1 MGFDDKS
8 RRSGIFQ
15 ILGENK
21 NWSEGVDSENGNY
34 DFLLGND
41 IDLNHPEVIT
51 ELNRWGKWVSNE
63 LNLDGMRLDAI
74 KHMKD
79 QFVKQFL
86 EAVRTERGEDFFAV
100 GEYWNGDLE
109 TLDNYLEAV
118 GNKISLFDVPLHY
131 NLFQAS
137 QEGKEYDLQNILK
150 NTLVEL
156 HPELAV
162 TFVDNHDSQL
172 GSSLESQIED
182 WFKPLA
188 YGLVLLIKDGYP
200 CLFMVIIMV

>member
-1 MGFDDKS
+1 M
-8 RRSGIFQ
+8 
-15 ILGENK
+15 
-21 NWSEGVDSENGNY
+21 
-34 DFLLGND
+34 
-41 IDLNHPEVIT
+41 
-51 ELNRWGKWVSNE
+51 
-63 LNLDGMRLDAI
+63 
-74 KHMKD
+74 
-79 QFVKQFL
+79 
-86 EAVRTERGEDFFAV
+86 
-100 GEYWNGDLE
+100 
-109 TLDNYLEAV
+109 
-118 GNKISLFDVPLHY
+118 PLHY